1 MEETGF
7 DDRQGTMEAWVQVGG
22 FNTNGYWHGRGL
34 LFEIESLK
42 PATGHRVYLK
52 PDFSKKVLIP
62 IYETW
67 TGGKTNVAKGAPIPA
82 PPANRWYHIAASWGI
97 ESSNGVA
104 MGLFVNGESS
114 GRPANYVPTLCKD
127 RVYTAGHPSKTMSG
141 FGAIDE
147 IRLSS
152 IVRKPALQDKPYAAD
167 ANTLLLLH
175 FDEEAGQP
183 ATDASKIN
191 AK

>member
-1 MEETGF
+1 MTLCVNG
-7 DDRQGTMEAWVQVGG
+7 QPSGT
-22 FNTNGYWHGRGL
+22 
-34 LFEIESLK
+34 
-42 PATGHRVYLK
+42 
-52 PDFSKKVLIP
+52 
-62 IYETW
+62 
-67 TGGKTNVAKGAPIPA
+67 PA
-82 PPANRWYHIAASWGI
+82 PYR
-97 ESSNGVA
+97 E
-104 MGLFVNGESS
+104 
-114 GRPANYVPTLCKD
+114 TLCKGQAFL
-127 RVYTAGHPSKTMSG
+127 AGWPSTGMSC

-183 ATDASKIN
+183 ATDASKVKG